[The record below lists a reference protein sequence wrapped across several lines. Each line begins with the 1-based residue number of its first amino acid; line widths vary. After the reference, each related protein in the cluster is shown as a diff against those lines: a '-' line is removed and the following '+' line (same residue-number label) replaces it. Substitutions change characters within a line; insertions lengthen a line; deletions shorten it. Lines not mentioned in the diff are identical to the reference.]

1 MGLES
6 SNGDTARQFLWY
18 NPPDGNQKSAGF
30 GLATRAAGA
39 ALNHRKGYSMS
50 YSAIIVGAGHNGLV
64 AANYL
69 AKEGGRVLVLER
81 RDFVG
86 GACITEELF
95 PDFRVSSCSYICHML
110 QGKVID
116 DLELRKH
123 GLAIH
128 PVNPYRFQPF
138 PSGNYMLRWHDE
150 GSNAEELAR
159 LSPRDIEGYGRFQ
172 DFMRRAATILHRYFL
187 ESPPTL
193 AQVFDDVRGTPDETV
208 WDRLLTGN
216 MRDLVEEHF
225 ESPEVRAVFID
236 AEDAGDPRAPGSILS
251 VAYNDTDMFTE
262 DRNFGIPHGGMGG
275 ITQAMARSAESL
287 GAEIRVN
294 AAVERILVR
303 DGRAVGVELVDGE
316 VIEADTV
323 LSNADPKRT
332 FLSLVDEGDLAP
344 EVVRGIRR
352 LKTDVSYLKF
362 HAALDELPDFT
373 HYLGDRYDEN
383 FLVQVRI
390 CPSVEYFQQSADD
403 ARAGRPSS
411 APVMHIQIPSVLDKS
426 LTPEGKHV
434 MSIWVLY
441 APVRPREGTWD
452 ELREQT
458 GERLIDIIGEYAPNF
473 RKSVRD
479 WELFTPQ
486 ELEERV
492 GLTDG
497 NIRHLDITTAQIFA
511 NRPSGMFDGYKTPV
525 EGLYLCGAGTHP
537 GGEVTGAPGHNAA
550 HAVLRDWE
558 AI

>member
-1 MGLES
+1 
-6 SNGDTARQFLWY
+6 
-18 NPPDGNQKSAGF
+18 
-30 GLATRAAGA
+30 
-39 ALNHRKGYSMS
+39 MS
-50 YSAIIVGAGHNGLV
+50 YSAIVVGAGHNGLV

-69 AKEGGRVLVLER
+69 ARAGARVLVLER

-110 QGKVID
+110 QGKVIE

-128 PVNPYRFQPF
+128 PVDPYRFQPF

-150 GSNAEELAR
+150 ANNVEELAR
-159 LSPRDIEGYGRFQ
+159 LSPNDLDGYHRYQ
-172 DFMRRAATILHRYFL
+172 EFMARAAGILYRYFL
-187 ESPPTL
+187 DEPPTL
-193 AQVFDDVRGTPDETV
+193 AQVTADVRGTTGEAV
-208 WDRLLTGN
+208 WDRMLTGN

-236 AEDAGDPRAPGSILS
+236 AEDAADPRAPGSIMS
-251 VAYNDTDMFTE
+251 VAYIDTDLFTE
-262 DRNFGIPHGGMGG
+262 SHNLGIPHGGMGG
-275 ITQAMARSAESL
+275 ITQAMARAAKSL
-287 GAEIRVN
+287 GAEIRTN
-294 AAVERILVR
+294 AAVDHIVVR
-303 DGRAVGVELVDGE
+303 DGRAMGVQLSDGE
-316 VIEADTV
+316 VIEADVV

-332 FLSLVDEGDLAP
+332 FLSLVEEADLSADF
-344 EVVRGIRR
+344 VQGVRR

-362 HAALDELPDFT
+362 HAALDELPDFSR
-373 HYLGDRYDEN
+373 YLGSRYDEDY
-383 FLVQVRI
+383 LVQVRI

-403 ARAGRPSS
+403 ARAGRLSS
-411 APVMHIQIPSVLDKS
+411 APVMHIQIPSVHDKS

-441 APVRPREGTWD
+441 APVRPYGGSWD
-452 ELREQT
+452 DHREQA
-458 GERLIDIIGEYAPNF
+458 GESLIDTIEEYAPGF
-473 RKSVRD
+473 RKTVRD

-497 NIRHLDITTAQIFA
+497 NIRHLDITSAQILA
-511 NRPSGMFDGYKTPV
+511 NRPGGLMSGYKTPV
-525 EGLYLCGAGTHP
+525 DSLYLCGAGTHP

-558 AI
+558 LA

>member
-1 MGLES
+1 
-6 SNGDTARQFLWY
+6 
-18 NPPDGNQKSAGF
+18 
-30 GLATRAAGA
+30 
-39 ALNHRKGYSMS
+39 MS
-50 YSAIIVGAGHNGLV
+50 YSAIVVGAGHNGLV

-69 AKEGGRVLVLER
+69 ARAGANVLVLER
-81 RDFVG
+81 RGFVG

-95 PDFRVSSCSYICHML
+95 PGFRVSSCSYICHML

-116 DLELRKH
+116 DLELRKN
-123 GLAIH
+123 GLEIH
-128 PVNPYRFQPF
+128 PVDPYRFQPF
-138 PSGNYMLRWHDE
+138 PNGKYMLRWHDDRR
-150 GSNAEELAR
+150 NAEEIAR
-159 LSPRDIEGYGRFQ
+159 LFPDDLDGYHLFQRF
-172 DFMRRAATILHRYFL
+172 MSRAAGILHRYFL
-187 ESPPTL
+187 DDPPTL
-193 AQVFDDVRGTPDETV
+193 AQVTADVRGTSDEPV
-208 WDRLLTGN
+208 WERMLTGN

-225 ESPEVRAVFID
+225 DSPEVRAVFID

-262 DRNFGIPHGGMGG
+262 PRNFGIPHGGMGG
-275 ITQAMARSAESL
+275 ITQAMARAAESL

-294 AAVERILVR
+294 APVERILIR
-303 DGRAVGVELVDGE
+303 DGRAVGVQLADGE
-316 VIEADTV
+316 TLAADVV

-332 FLSLVDEGDLAP
+332 FLSLIDADDISPNLVKS
-344 EVVRGIRR
+344 VSR

-373 HYLGDRYDEN
+373 HYLGGRYDEN
-383 FLVQVRI
+383 YLVQVRI
-390 CPSVEYFQQSADD
+390 CPSVDYFQNSADD

-411 APVMHIQIPSVLDKS
+411 TPVMHIQIPSVLDRS
-426 LTPEGKHV
+426 LVPEGKHV

-441 APVRPREGTWD
+441 APVRPANATWD

-458 GERLIDIIGEYAPNF
+458 GEHLIDTIGEYAPGF
-473 RKSVRD
+473 RRSVID

-497 NIRHLDITTAQIFA
+497 NIRHLDITTAQVLA
-511 NRPSGMFDGYKTPV
+511 NRPNSLMSGYRTPV
-525 EGLYLCGAGTHP
+525 EDLYICGAGAHP

-558 AI
+558 LA

>member
-1 MGLES
+1 
-6 SNGDTARQFLWY
+6 
-18 NPPDGNQKSAGF
+18 
-30 GLATRAAGA
+30 
-39 ALNHRKGYSMS
+39 MS
-50 YSAIIVGAGHNGLV
+50 YSAIVVGAGHNGLV

-69 AKEGGRVLVLER
+69 ARAGARVLVLER

-110 QGKVID
+110 QGKVIE

-128 PVNPYRFQPF
+128 PVDPYRFQPF

-150 GSNAEELAR
+150 ANNAEELAR
-159 LSPRDIEGYGRFQ
+159 LSPTDLDGYHRYQ
-172 DFMRRAATILHRYFL
+172 EFMARAAGILYRYFL
-187 ESPPTL
+187 DEPPTL
-193 AQVFDDVRGTPDETV
+193 AQVTADVRGTTDEAV
-208 WDRLLTGN
+208 WDRMLTGN

-236 AEDAGDPRAPGSILS
+236 AEDAADPRAPGSIMS
-251 VAYNDTDMFTE
+251 VAYIDTDLFTE
-262 DRNFGIPHGGMGG
+262 SHNLGIPHGGMGG
-275 ITQAMARSAESL
+275 ITQAMARAAESL
-287 GAEIRVN
+287 GAEIRTN
-294 AAVERILVR
+294 AAVDHIVVR
-303 DGRAVGVELVDGE
+303 DGRATGVQLSDGE
-316 VIEADTV
+316 VIEADVV

-332 FLSLVDEGDLAP
+332 FLSLVEEADLSADF
-344 EVVRGIRR
+344 VQGVRR

-362 HAALDELPDFT
+362 HAALDELPDFSR
-373 HYLGDRYDEN
+373 YLGSRYDEDY
-383 FLVQVRI
+383 LVQVRI

-411 APVMHIQIPSVLDKS
+411 APVMHIQIPSVHDKS

-441 APVRPREGTWD
+441 APVRPYGGSWD
-452 ELREQT
+452 DHREQA
-458 GERLIDIIGEYAPNF
+458 GESLIDTIEEYAPGF
-473 RKSVRD
+473 RKTVRD

-497 NIRHLDITTAQIFA
+497 NIRHLDITSAQILA
-511 NRPSGMFDGYKTPV
+511 NRPGGLMSGYKTPV
-525 EGLYLCGAGTHP
+525 DSLYLCGAGTHP

-558 AI
+558 LA

>member
-1 MGLES
+1 
-6 SNGDTARQFLWY
+6 
-18 NPPDGNQKSAGF
+18 
-30 GLATRAAGA
+30 
-39 ALNHRKGYSMS
+39 MS

-69 AKEGGRVLVLER
+69 AKAGGRVLVLER

-138 PSGNYMLRWHDE
+138 PNGNYMLRWHDE
-150 GSNAEELAR
+150 QSNTEELAR
-159 LSPRDIEGYGRFQ
+159 LFPRDVEGYGRFQ
-172 DFMRRAATILHRYFL
+172 EFMGRAAGILHRYFL

-193 AQVFDDVRGTPDETV
+193 AQVTEDVRGTPDEAV
-208 WDRLLTGN
+208 WERMLTGN

-236 AEDAGDPRAPGSILS
+236 AEDAGDPRAPGSIIS
-251 VAYNDTDMFTE
+251 VAYNDTDMFT
-262 DRNFGIPHGGMGG
+262 DDHNFGIPHGGMGG
-275 ITQAMARSAESL
+275 ITQAMARAAESL

-294 AAVERILVR
+294 AAVDRILVR
-303 DGRAVGVELVDGE
+303 DGRAVGVELADGE
-316 VIEADTV
+316 RIESDVV

-332 FLSLVDEGDLAP
+332 FLSLVNEDDLAP
-344 EVVRGIRR
+344 EVVRGVRR

-373 HYLGDRYDEN
+373 HYLGSRYDEN

-441 APVRPREGTWD
+441 APVRPKEGTWD
-452 ELREQT
+452 DLREQT
-458 GERLIDIIGEYAPNF
+458 GEQLIDVIGEYAPNF
-473 RKSVRD
+473 RNSVRD
-479 WELFTPQ
+479 WELFTPV

-497 NIRHLDITTAQIFA
+497 NIRHLDITSAQVFS
-511 NRPSGMFDGYKTPV
+511 NRPGSMFDGYKTPI
-525 EGLYLCGAGTHP
+525 ENLYLCGAGTHP

-550 HAVLRDWE
+550 HEVLRDWE

>member
-1 MGLES
+1 
-6 SNGDTARQFLWY
+6 
-18 NPPDGNQKSAGF
+18 
-30 GLATRAAGA
+30 
-39 ALNHRKGYSMS
+39 MS

-69 AKEGGRVLVLER
+69 SKAGGRVLVLER

-110 QGKVID
+110 QDKVID

-123 GLAIH
+123 GLEIH

-150 GSNAEELAR
+150 RSNAEELAR
-159 LSPRDIEGYGRFQ
+159 MSPGDVEGYGRFQ
-172 DFMRRAATILHRYFL
+172 EFMRRAAGILHRYFL

-193 AQVFDDVRGTPDETV
+193 AQVTEDVRGTRDEAV
-208 WDRLLTGN
+208 WERMLTGN
-216 MRDLVEEHF
+216 MRDLLEEHF

-236 AEDAGDPRAPGSILS
+236 AEDAGDPRAPGSIMS
-251 VAYNDTDMFTE
+251 VAYNDTDMFTD

-275 ITQAMARSAESL
+275 ITQAMARAAESL

-294 AAVERILVR
+294 AVVERILVR
-303 DGRAVGVELVDGE
+303 DGRAVGVELADGE
-316 VIEADTV
+316 RIEADTV

-344 EVVRGIRR
+344 EVVKSVRR

-390 CPSVEYFQQSADD
+390 CPSVEYFQQSGDD

-458 GERLIDIIGEYAPNF
+458 GERLIDIIGEYAPGF

-497 NIRHLDITTAQIFA
+497 NIRHLDITTAQMLA
-511 NRPSGMFDGYKTPV
+511 NRPGALFDGYKTPV